1 VKSSSPS
8 RQTLERLIAF
18 LPELEEVEE
27 LRLAMVGAS
36 VPDPA
41 TEWDSARDFTTID
54 KRVVEFGRLEQV
66 VTEAEEAVHRNVRS
80 LYAGIGPLLRAVGE
94 ERHEDA
100 ARELVSLG
108 ERQEASGRYVNARE
122 CFRSALEVAMPLA
135 DRAVQILALRR
146 LGRVALALGDFAD
159 ALLHYRR
166 SRDLARDAGDIQG
179 RVVAETGSGNV
190 LAVQGCWEDAE
201 ACYRSALR
209 VALEDGHRDELQVE
223 RGHLFNNLGMVA
235 TRRRRLGEAETWFER
250 ALEVWNHRE
259 SPADLAI
266 CYHSLAQ
273 LREAQERPGDAQSM
287 YARAQELP
295 VPHAILAT
303 VTIDLAESYIETGM
317 IPEALRLGREA
328 EEHAIAARSPYYLA
342 HMYRGLGKISTAAG
356 DEDGFTFFEKS
367 LEIAR
372 GKAYRLLEGEAL
384 VDYAVHRGR
393 GGQHEEAR
401 AMLERAVGIF
411 RDLGAVHEQERAERQ
426 LAQIDTAG
434 SAG

>member
-1 VKSSSPS
+1 VKPSPS
-8 RQTLERLIAF
+8 RQTLERLVAF

-36 VPDPA
+36 VPDPV

-66 VTEAEEAVHRNVRS
+66 VSEAEEAVHRNVRS
-80 LYAGIGPLLRAVGE
+80 LYAGIGPLLRALGE

-122 CFRSALEVAMPLA
+122 CFRSALSVAMPLS

-146 LGRVALALGDFAD
+146 LGRVTLALGDFAD

-166 SRDLARDAGDIQG
+166 SRDLARDAGDTQG
-179 RVVAETGSGNV
+179 RVVAETGCGNV
-190 LAVQGCWEDAE
+190 LAVQGCWEEAE
-201 ACYRSALR
+201 VRYREALR
-209 VALEDGHRDELQVE
+209 LALEDENRDALQVE

-235 TRRRRLGEAETWFER
+235 TRQRRLGEAEAWFER
-250 ALEVWNHRE
+250 ALDVWSHRD
-259 SPADLAI
+259 SPTDLAI
-266 CYHSLAQ
+266 CYHSLAL
-273 LREAQERPGDAQSM
+273 LREAQGRLEDAQAM
-287 YARAQELP
+287 YGRARELP

-303 VTIDLAESYIETGM
+303 VTIDLAESFVETGM
-317 IPEALRLGREA
+317 VPEALRLGREA

-372 GKAYRLLEGEAL
+372 AKGYRLLEGEAL
-384 VDYAVHRGR
+384 IDYSLHRGR
-393 GGQHEEAR
+393 GGQGEEAR
-401 AMLERAVGIF
+401 AMLEQAAAIF
-411 RDLGAVHEQERAERQ
+411 RDLGAVHEQERAERL
-426 LAQIDTAG
+426 LARADAAG
-434 SAG
+434 PAA